1 MGETART
8 TTALTATGTYRGN
21 IIAETDHHVL
31 QRISGQTAVAHMKH
45 ALTPLPQ
52 VGESVVIAYSNL
64 KGSVS
69 EFRERSR
76 QQQLSR

>member
-1 MGETART
+1 
-8 TTALTATGTYRGN
+8 
-21 IIAETDHHVL
+21 
-31 QRISGQTAVAHMKH
+31 
-45 ALTPLPQ
+45 